1 MQTLVLSGF
10 GIKIQV
16 NDGKLF
22 VTDGTDRSRT
32 ERPTYILKPKMYDY
46 NSIVIYGHSGNISLD
61 ALKWVSK
68 QNIALVVLNWDGRM
82 LIHPQNM

>member
-1 MQTLVLSGF
+1 MRVENARLHIRNGCESVR
-10 GIKIQV
+10 K
-16 NDGKLF
+16 NP
-22 VTDGTDRSRT
+22 DRH
-32 ERPTYILKPKMYDY
+32 ELKPNGDEYD
-46 NSIVIYGHSGNISLD
+46 NIVIYGHSGNISLD